1 MNELKQLQRQINSNV
16 NKIKLFTSTPYLVS
30 KNKDQL
36 YVLQTN
42 VNNDLKKFKKDTKK
56 YLESIFKTKYEYIKI
71 PKTKK
76 IKCVVKGTYFKDI
89 KDLKLK
95 SLSNTDINKLVE
107 NIDLSKARFYNE
119 YNYGSYM
126 LFRGIPVFIDSR
138 ADLYAPEFSGDKDK
152 DIFTDFINTSSISKF
167 YEETFEKYDINYV
180 ILLKKSKTNMIITK
194 AHDEN
199 YKELYSDDNFV
210 IYQRLNANK

>member
-56 YLESIFKTKYEYIKI
+56 YLESIFKTKDEDIQI

-76 IKCVVKGTYFKDI
+76 IKCVIKGTYFKDI

-107 NIDLSKARFYNE
+107 NIDLS
-119 YNYGSYM
+119 
-126 LFRGIPVFIDSR
+126 ITPD
-138 ADLYAPEFSGDKDK
+138 D
-152 DIFTDFINTSSISKF
+152 FTNPIKQLIMKRFINQKKNVSDQMKAIKENLKNNIQFLEIAEKNKNELNKVYKLNLIIQTNKVENKEREYYINDTKVSSNNLM
-167 YEETFEKYDINYV
+167 DLLLYV
-180 ILLKKSKTNMIITK
+180 
-194 AHDEN
+194 
-199 YKELYSDDNFV
+199 
-210 IYQRLNANK
+210 

>member
-16 NKIKLFTSTPYLVS
+16 NKIKLFSSTPYLVS

-56 YLESIFKTKYEYIKI
+56 YLESIFKTKDEDIQI
-71 PKTKK
+71 PKSKK
-76 IKCVVKGTYFKDI
+76 IKCMVKGTYFKDI

-107 NIDLSKARFYNE
+107 NIDLS
-119 YNYGSYM
+119 
-126 LFRGIPVFIDSR
+126 ITPD
-138 ADLYAPEFSGDKDK
+138 D
-152 DIFTDFINTSSISKF
+152 FTNPIKQLIMKRFINQKKNVSDQMKTIKENLKNNIQFLEIAEKNKNELNKVYKLNLIIQTNKVENKEHEYYINDTKVSSNNLM
-167 YEETFEKYDINYV
+167 DLLLYV
-180 ILLKKSKTNMIITK
+180 
-194 AHDEN
+194 
-199 YKELYSDDNFV
+199 
-210 IYQRLNANK
+210 

>member
-36 YVLQTN
+36 YILQTN

-56 YLESIFKTKYEYIKI
+56 YLESIFKTKDEDIQI
-71 PKTKK
+71 PKSKK

-107 NIDLSKARFYNE
+107 NIDLS
-119 YNYGSYM
+119 
-126 LFRGIPVFIDSR
+126 ITPD
-138 ADLYAPEFSGDKDK
+138 D
-152 DIFTDFINTSSISKF
+152 FTNPIKQLIMKRFINQKKNVSDQMKTIKENLKNNMQFLEIAEKNKNELNKVYKLNLIIQTNKVENKEREYYINNTKVSSNNLM
-167 YEETFEKYDINYV
+167 DLLLYV
-180 ILLKKSKTNMIITK
+180 
-194 AHDEN
+194 
-199 YKELYSDDNFV
+199 
-210 IYQRLNANK
+210 

>member
-56 YLESIFKTKYEYIKI
+56 YLESIFKTKDEDIQI
-71 PKTKK
+71 PKSKK

-95 SLSNTDINKLVE
+95 SLSNTYINKLVE
-107 NIDLSKARFYNE
+107 NIDLS
-119 YNYGSYM
+119 
-126 LFRGIPVFIDSR
+126 ITPD
-138 ADLYAPEFSGDKDK
+138 D
-152 DIFTDFINTSSISKF
+152 FTNPIKQLIMKRFINQKKNVSDQMKTIKENLKNNMQF
-167 YEETFEKYDINYV
+167 LEIAEKN
-180 ILLKKSKTNMIITK
+180 KN
-194 AHDEN
+194 
-199 YKELYSDDNFV
+199 ELYKV
-210 IYQRLNANK
+210 YKLNLIIQTNKAENKVHDYYINDTKVSSGNLMDLLLYV

>member
-16 NKIKLFTSTPYLVS
+16 NKIKLFSSTPYLVS

-56 YLESIFKTKYEYIKI
+56 YLESIFKSKDEDIQI
-71 PKTKK
+71 PKSKK

-107 NIDLSKARFYNE
+107 NIDLS
-119 YNYGSYM
+119 
-126 LFRGIPVFIDSR
+126 ITPD
-138 ADLYAPEFSGDKDK
+138 D
-152 DIFTDFINTSSISKF
+152 FTNPIKQLIMKRFINQKKNVSNQMKAIKENLKNNMQF
-167 YEETFEKYDINYV
+167 LEIAEKN
-180 ILLKKSKTNMIITK
+180 KN
-194 AHDEN
+194 
-199 YKELYSDDNFV
+199 ELYKV
-210 IYQRLNANK
+210 YKLNLIIQTNKAENKVHDYYINNTKVSSGNLMDLLLYV

>member
-16 NKIKLFTSTPYLVS
+16 NKIKLFSSTPYLVS

-36 YVLQTN
+36 YVLQSN

-56 YLESIFKTKYEYIKI
+56 YLESIFKTKDEDIQI
-71 PKTKK
+71 PKSKK

-107 NIDLSKARFYNE
+107 NIDLS
-119 YNYGSYM
+119 
-126 LFRGIPVFIDSR
+126 ITPDDSTNPIKR
-138 ADLYAPEFSGDKDK
+138 LIMKR
-152 DIFTDFINTSSISKF
+152 FINQKKNVSNQMKTIKENLKNNMQF
-167 YEETFEKYDINYV
+167 LEIAEKN
-180 ILLKKSKTNMIITK
+180 KN
-194 AHDEN
+194 
-199 YKELYSDDNFV
+199 ELYKV
-210 IYQRLNANK
+210 YKLNLIIQTNKVENKVHDYYINNTKVSSGNLMDLLLYV

>member
-36 YVLQTN
+36 YILQTN

-56 YLESIFKTKYEYIKI
+56 YLESIFKTKDEDIQI
-71 PKTKK
+71 PKSKK

-107 NIDLSKARFYNE
+107 NIDLS
-119 YNYGSYM
+119 
-126 LFRGIPVFIDSR
+126 ITPD
-138 ADLYAPEFSGDKDK
+138 D
-152 DIFTDFINTSSISKF
+152 FTNPIKQLIMKRFINQKKNVSGQMKAIKENLKNNMQF
-167 YEETFEKYDINYV
+167 LEIAEKN
-180 ILLKKSKTNMIITK
+180 KN
-194 AHDEN
+194 
-199 YKELYSDDNFV
+199 ELYKV
-210 IYQRLNANK
+210 YKLNLIIQTNKAENKVHDYYINDTKVSSGNLMDLLLYV

>member
-16 NKIKLFTSTPYLVS
+16 NKIKLFSSTPYLVS

-56 YLESIFKTKYEYIKI
+56 YLESIFKTKDEDIQI
-71 PKTKK
+71 PKSKK
-76 IKCVVKGTYFKDI
+76 IKCIVKGSYFKDI

-107 NIDLSKARFYNE
+107 NIDLS
-119 YNYGSYM
+119 
-126 LFRGIPVFIDSR
+126 ITPD
-138 ADLYAPEFSGDKDK
+138 D
-152 DIFTDFINTSSISKF
+152 FTNPIKQLIMKRFINQKKNVSDQMKAIKENLKNNMQFLEIAEKNKNELNKVYKLNLIIQTNKVENKEREYYINDTKVSSNSLM
-167 YEETFEKYDINYV
+167 DLLLYV
-180 ILLKKSKTNMIITK
+180 
-194 AHDEN
+194 
-199 YKELYSDDNFV
+199 
-210 IYQRLNANK
+210 

>member
-16 NKIKLFTSTPYLVS
+16 NKIKLFSSTPYLVS

-56 YLESIFKTKYEYIKI
+56 YLESIFKTKDEDIQI
-71 PKTKK
+71 PKSKK
-76 IKCVVKGTYFKDI
+76 IKCMVKGTYFKDI

-107 NIDLSKARFYNE
+107 NIDLSITPDDFTN
-119 YNYGSYM
+119 
-126 LFRGIPVFIDSR
+126 PVKQLIMKR
-138 ADLYAPEFSGDKDK
+138 
-152 DIFTDFINTSSISKF
+152 FINQKKNVSDQMKAIKENLKNNMQF
-167 YEETFEKYDINYV
+167 LEIAEKN
-180 ILLKKSKTNMIITK
+180 KN
-194 AHDEN
+194 
-199 YKELYSDDNFV
+199 ELYKV
-210 IYQRLNANK
+210 YKLNLIIQTNKVENKVHEYYINDTKVSSNNLMDLLLYV

>member
-1 MNELKQLQRQINSNV
+1 MLSGFTKNGLKEAEKVTTNIGVIVSLTVLMALISYNSVKPKFEDKFVNESSYPV
-16 NKIKLFTSTPYLVS
+16 AAC
-30 KNKDQL
+30 D
-36 YVLQTN
+36 
-42 VNNDLKKFKKDTKK
+42 
-56 YLESIFKTKYEYIKI
+56 YI
-71 PKTKK
+71 
-76 IKCVVKGTYFKDI
+76 
-89 KDLKLK
+89 
-95 SLSNTDINKLVE
+95 VE
-107 NIDLSKARFYNE
+107 NIDLSTARFYNE

-138 ADLYAPEFSGDKDK
+138 ADLYAPEFSGNKDE

-167 YEETFEKYDINYV
+167 YEDTFEKYDINYV

-194 AHDEN
+194 THDEN

>member
-56 YLESIFKTKYEYIKI
+56 YLESIFRSKDEDIQI
-71 PKTKK
+71 PKSKK
-76 IKCVVKGTYFKDI
+76 IKCVVKGTYFKNI
-89 KDLKLK
+89 KDLRLK

-107 NIDLSKARFYNE
+107 NIDLS
-119 YNYGSYM
+119 
-126 LFRGIPVFIDSR
+126 ITPD
-138 ADLYAPEFSGDKDK
+138 D
-152 DIFTDFINTSSISKF
+152 FTNPIKQLIMKRFINQKKNVSDQMKTIKENLKNNMQF
-167 YEETFEKYDINYV
+167 LEIAEKN
-180 ILLKKSKTNMIITK
+180 KN
-194 AHDEN
+194 
-199 YKELYSDDNFV
+199 ELYKV
-210 IYQRLNANK
+210 YKLNLIIQTNKVENKVHDYYINNTKVSSNNLMDLLLYV

>member
-36 YVLQTN
+36 YILQTN

-56 YLESIFKTKYEYIKI
+56 YLESIFKTKDEDIQI
-71 PKTKK
+71 PKSKK
-76 IKCVVKGTYFKDI
+76 IKCVIKGTYFKDI

-107 NIDLSKARFYNE
+107 NIDLS
-119 YNYGSYM
+119 
-126 LFRGIPVFIDSR
+126 ITPD
-138 ADLYAPEFSGDKDK
+138 D
-152 DIFTDFINTSSISKF
+152 FTNPIKQLIMKRFINQKKNVSDQMKAIKENLKNNMQF
-167 YEETFEKYDINYV
+167 LEIAEKN
-180 ILLKKSKTNMIITK
+180 KN
-194 AHDEN
+194 
-199 YKELYSDDNFV
+199 ELYKV
-210 IYQRLNANK
+210 YKLNLIIQTNKVKNKIHDYYINDTKVSSGNLMDLLLYV

>member
-56 YLESIFKTKYEYIKI
+56 YLESIFKTKDEDIQI
-71 PKTKK
+71 PKSKK

-107 NIDLSKARFYNE
+107 NIDLS
-119 YNYGSYM
+119 
-126 LFRGIPVFIDSR
+126 ITPD
-138 ADLYAPEFSGDKDK
+138 D
-152 DIFTDFINTSSISKF
+152 FTNPIKQLIMKRFINQKKNVSNQMKAIKENLKNNMQF
-167 YEETFEKYDINYV
+167 LEIAEKN
-180 ILLKKSKTNMIITK
+180 KN
-194 AHDEN
+194 
-199 YKELYSDDNFV
+199 ELYKV
-210 IYQRLNANK
+210 YKLNLIIQTNKAENKVHDYYINNTKVSSGNLMDLLLYV

>member
-36 YVLQTN
+36 YILQTN

-56 YLESIFKTKYEYIKI
+56 YLECIFKSKNEDIQI
-71 PKTKK
+71 PKSKK

-107 NIDLSKARFYNE
+107 NIDLS
-119 YNYGSYM
+119 
-126 LFRGIPVFIDSR
+126 ITPD
-138 ADLYAPEFSGDKDK
+138 D
-152 DIFTDFINTSSISKF
+152 FTNPIKQLIMKRFINQKKNVSDQMKTIKENLKNNMQF
-167 YEETFEKYDINYV
+167 LEITEKN
-180 ILLKKSKTNMIITK
+180 KN
-194 AHDEN
+194 
-199 YKELYSDDNFV
+199 ELYKV
-210 IYQRLNANK
+210 YKLNLIIQTNKVENKVHDYYINNTKVSSNNLMDLLLYV

>member
-56 YLESIFKTKYEYIKI
+56 YLESIFKTKDEDIQI

-95 SLSNTDINKLVE
+95 SLSNTNINKLVE
-107 NIDLSKARFYNE
+107 NIDLS
-119 YNYGSYM
+119 
-126 LFRGIPVFIDSR
+126 ITPD
-138 ADLYAPEFSGDKDK
+138 D
-152 DIFTDFINTSSISKF
+152 FTNPIKQLIMKRFINQKKNVSDQMKAIKENLKNNMQF
-167 YEETFEKYDINYV
+167 LEIAEKNKNELYKVYKLNLI
-180 ILLKKSKTNMIITK
+180 IQTNKVENK
-194 AHDEN
+194 AHDYYIN
-199 YKELYSDDNFV
+199 DTKVSSGNLMDLLLYV
-210 IYQRLNANK
+210 

>member
-36 YVLQTN
+36 YILQTN

-56 YLESIFKTKYEYIKI
+56 YLESIFKTKDEDIQI

-107 NIDLSKARFYNE
+107 NIDLS
-119 YNYGSYM
+119 
-126 LFRGIPVFIDSR
+126 ITPD
-138 ADLYAPEFSGDKDK
+138 D
-152 DIFTDFINTSSISKF
+152 FTNPIKQLIMKRFINQKKNVSNQMKAIKENLKNNMQF
-167 YEETFEKYDINYV
+167 LEIAEKN
-180 ILLKKSKTNMIITK
+180 KN
-194 AHDEN
+194 
-199 YKELYSDDNFV
+199 ELYKV
-210 IYQRLNANK
+210 YKLNLIIQTNKVENKVHDYYINDTKVSSGNLMDLLLYV

>member
-36 YVLQTN
+36 YILQTN

-56 YLESIFKTKYEYIKI
+56 YLESIFKTKDEDIQI
-71 PKTKK
+71 PKSKK

-107 NIDLSKARFYNE
+107 NIDLS
-119 YNYGSYM
+119 
-126 LFRGIPVFIDSR
+126 ITPD
-138 ADLYAPEFSGDKDK
+138 D
-152 DIFTDFINTSSISKF
+152 FTNPIKQLIMKRFINQKKNVSNQMKTIKENLKNNMQF
-167 YEETFEKYDINYV
+167 LEIAEKN
-180 ILLKKSKTNMIITK
+180 KN
-194 AHDEN
+194 
-199 YKELYSDDNFV
+199 ELYKV
-210 IYQRLNANK
+210 YKLNLIIQTNKVENKVHDYYINNTKVSSNNLIDLLLYV

>member
-16 NKIKLFTSTPYLVS
+16 NKIKLFSSTPYLVS

-56 YLESIFKTKYEYIKI
+56 YLESIFKTKDEDIQI
-71 PKTKK
+71 PKSKK
-76 IKCVVKGTYFKDI
+76 IKCMVKGTYFKDI

-107 NIDLSKARFYNE
+107 NIDLSITPDDFTN
-119 YNYGSYM
+119 
-126 LFRGIPVFIDSR
+126 PVKQLIMKR
-138 ADLYAPEFSGDKDK
+138 
-152 DIFTDFINTSSISKF
+152 FINQKKNVSDQMKLIKENLKNNMQFLEIAEKNKNELNKVYKLNLIIQTNKVENKEHEYYINDTKVSSNNLM
-167 YEETFEKYDINYV
+167 DLLLYV
-180 ILLKKSKTNMIITK
+180 
-194 AHDEN
+194 
-199 YKELYSDDNFV
+199 
-210 IYQRLNANK
+210 

>member
-16 NKIKLFTSTPYLVS
+16 NKIKLFISTPYLVS

-36 YVLQTN
+36 YILQTN

-56 YLESIFKTKYEYIKI
+56 YLESIFKTKDEDIQI
-71 PKTKK
+71 PKSKK

-107 NIDLSKARFYNE
+107 NIDLS
-119 YNYGSYM
+119 
-126 LFRGIPVFIDSR
+126 ITPD
-138 ADLYAPEFSGDKDK
+138 D
-152 DIFTDFINTSSISKF
+152 FTNPIKQLIMKRFINQKKNVSDQMKTIKENLKNNMQF
-167 YEETFEKYDINYV
+167 LEIAEKN
-180 ILLKKSKTNMIITK
+180 KN
-194 AHDEN
+194 
-199 YKELYSDDNFV
+199 ELYKV
-210 IYQRLNANK
+210 YKLNLIIQTNKVKNKIHDYYINDTKVSSGNLMDLLLYV

>member
-1 MNELKQLQRQINSNV
+1 MKELKQLQRQINSNV

-36 YVLQTN
+36 YILQTN

-56 YLESIFKTKYEYIKI
+56 YLESIFKTKDEDIQI
-71 PKTKK
+71 PKSKK

-107 NIDLSKARFYNE
+107 NIDLS
-119 YNYGSYM
+119 
-126 LFRGIPVFIDSR
+126 ITPD
-138 ADLYAPEFSGDKDK
+138 D
-152 DIFTDFINTSSISKF
+152 FTNPIKQLIMKRFINQKKNVSNQMKAIKENLKNNMQF
-167 YEETFEKYDINYV
+167 LEIAEKN
-180 ILLKKSKTNMIITK
+180 KN
-194 AHDEN
+194 
-199 YKELYSDDNFV
+199 ELYKV
-210 IYQRLNANK
+210 YKLNLIIQTNKAENKVHDYYINNTKVSPGNLMDLLLYV

>member
-16 NKIKLFTSTPYLVS
+16 NKIKLFSSTPYLVS

-56 YLESIFKTKYEYIKI
+56 YLESIFKTKDEDIQI

-107 NIDLSKARFYNE
+107 NIDLSITPDDFTN
-119 YNYGSYM
+119 
-126 LFRGIPVFIDSR
+126 PVKQLIMKR
-138 ADLYAPEFSGDKDK
+138 
-152 DIFTDFINTSSISKF
+152 FINQKKNVSDQMKAIKENLKNNMQFLEIAEKNKNELNKVYKLNLIIQTNKVENKEHEYYINDTKVSSNNLM
-167 YEETFEKYDINYV
+167 DLLLYV
-180 ILLKKSKTNMIITK
+180 
-194 AHDEN
+194 
-199 YKELYSDDNFV
+199 
-210 IYQRLNANK
+210 

>member
-56 YLESIFKTKYEYIKI
+56 YLESIFKTKEEDIQI
-71 PKTKK
+71 PKSKK

-107 NIDLSKARFYNE
+107 NIDLS
-119 YNYGSYM
+119 
-126 LFRGIPVFIDSR
+126 ITPD
-138 ADLYAPEFSGDKDK
+138 D
-152 DIFTDFINTSSISKF
+152 FTNPIKQLIMKRFINQKKNVSDQMKTIKENLKNNIQF
-167 YEETFEKYDINYV
+167 LEIAEKN
-180 ILLKKSKTNMIITK
+180 KN
-194 AHDEN
+194 
-199 YKELYSDDNFV
+199 ELYKV
-210 IYQRLNANK
+210 YKLNLIIQTNKVENKVHDYYINNTKVSSGNLMDLLLYV

>member
-56 YLESIFKTKYEYIKI
+56 YLESIFKTKDEDIQI

-107 NIDLSKARFYNE
+107 NIDLSITPDDFTN
-119 YNYGSYM
+119 
-126 LFRGIPVFIDSR
+126 PVKQLIMKR
-138 ADLYAPEFSGDKDK
+138 
-152 DIFTDFINTSSISKF
+152 FINQKKNVSDQMKAIKENLKNNMQF
-167 YEETFEKYDINYV
+167 LEIAEKN
-180 ILLKKSKTNMIITK
+180 KN
-194 AHDEN
+194 
-199 YKELYSDDNFV
+199 ELYKV
-210 IYQRLNANK
+210 YKLNLIIQTNKVENKVHDYYINDTKVSSGNLMDLLLYV

>member
-16 NKIKLFTSTPYLVS
+16 NKIKLFSSTPYLVS

-36 YVLQTN
+36 YILQTN

-56 YLESIFKTKYEYIKI
+56 YLESIFKTKDEDIQI
-71 PKTKK
+71 PKSKK

-107 NIDLSKARFYNE
+107 NIDLS
-119 YNYGSYM
+119 
-126 LFRGIPVFIDSR
+126 ITPD
-138 ADLYAPEFSGDKDK
+138 D
-152 DIFTDFINTSSISKF
+152 FTNPIKQLIMKRFINQKKNVSNQMKTIKENLKNNMQF
-167 YEETFEKYDINYV
+167 LEIAEKN
-180 ILLKKSKTNMIITK
+180 KN
-194 AHDEN
+194 
-199 YKELYSDDNFV
+199 ELYKV
-210 IYQRLNANK
+210 YKLNLIIQTNKVENKIHDYYINNTKVSSGNLMDLLLYV

>member
-56 YLESIFKTKYEYIKI
+56 YLESIFRSKDEDIQI
-71 PKTKK
+71 PKSKK

-89 KDLKLK
+89 KDLRLK

-107 NIDLSKARFYNE
+107 NIDLS
-119 YNYGSYM
+119 
-126 LFRGIPVFIDSR
+126 ITPD
-138 ADLYAPEFSGDKDK
+138 D
-152 DIFTDFINTSSISKF
+152 FTNPIKQLIMKRFINQKKNVSNQMKAIKENLKNNMQFLEIT
-167 YEETFEKYDINYV
+167 EKN
-180 ILLKKSKTNMIITK
+180 KN
-194 AHDEN
+194 
-199 YKELYSDDNFV
+199 ELYKV
-210 IYQRLNANK
+210 YKLNLIIQTNKVENKVHDYYINNTKVSSNNLMDLLLYV

>member
-36 YVLQTN
+36 YILQTN

-56 YLESIFKTKYEYIKI
+56 YLESIFKTKDEDIQI
-71 PKTKK
+71 PKSKK

-107 NIDLSKARFYNE
+107 NIDLS
-119 YNYGSYM
+119 
-126 LFRGIPVFIDSR
+126 ITPD
-138 ADLYAPEFSGDKDK
+138 D
-152 DIFTDFINTSSISKF
+152 FTNPIKQLIMKRFINQKKNVSDQMKTIKENLKNNMQF
-167 YEETFEKYDINYV
+167 LEIAEKN
-180 ILLKKSKTNMIITK
+180 KN
-194 AHDEN
+194 
-199 YKELYSDDNFV
+199 ELYKVYKLNLIIQTNKVKNKIHDYYINDTKVSSDNLMDLLLYV
-210 IYQRLNANK
+210 

>member
-36 YVLQTN
+36 YILQTN

-56 YLESIFKTKYEYIKI
+56 YLESIFRSKDEDIKI
-71 PKTKK
+71 PKSKK

-89 KDLKLK
+89 KDLRLK

-107 NIDLSKARFYNE
+107 NIDLS
-119 YNYGSYM
+119 
-126 LFRGIPVFIDSR
+126 ITPD
-138 ADLYAPEFSGDKDK
+138 D
-152 DIFTDFINTSSISKF
+152 FTNPIKQLIMKRFINQKKNVSDQMKTIKENLKNNMQF
-167 YEETFEKYDINYV
+167 LEIAEKN
-180 ILLKKSKTNMIITK
+180 KN
-194 AHDEN
+194 
-199 YKELYSDDNFV
+199 ELYKV
-210 IYQRLNANK
+210 YKLNLIIQTNKAENKVHDYYINNTKVSSNNLMDLLLYV

>member
-16 NKIKLFTSTPYLVS
+16 NKIKLFSSTPYLVS

-56 YLESIFKTKYEYIKI
+56 YLESIFKTKDEDIQI
-71 PKTKK
+71 PKSKK
-76 IKCVVKGTYFKDI
+76 IKCMVKGTYFKDI

-107 NIDLSKARFYNE
+107 NIDLSITPDDFTN
-119 YNYGSYM
+119 
-126 LFRGIPVFIDSR
+126 PVKQLIMKR
-138 ADLYAPEFSGDKDK
+138 
-152 DIFTDFINTSSISKF
+152 FINQKKNVSDQMKAIKENLKNNMQFLEIAEKNKNELNKVYKLNLIIQTNKIENKEHEYYINDTKVSSNNLM
-167 YEETFEKYDINYV
+167 DLLLYV
-180 ILLKKSKTNMIITK
+180 
-194 AHDEN
+194 
-199 YKELYSDDNFV
+199 
-210 IYQRLNANK
+210 

>member
-16 NKIKLFTSTPYLVS
+16 NKIKLFSSTPYLVS

-56 YLESIFKTKYEYIKI
+56 YLESIFKTKDEDIQI
-71 PKTKK
+71 PKSKK
-76 IKCVVKGTYFKDI
+76 IKCMVKGTYFKDI

-107 NIDLSKARFYNE
+107 NIDLSITPDDFTN
-119 YNYGSYM
+119 
-126 LFRGIPVFIDSR
+126 PVKQLIMKR
-138 ADLYAPEFSGDKDK
+138 
-152 DIFTDFINTSSISKF
+152 FINQKKNVSDQMKAIKENLKNNMQFLEIAEKNKNELNKVYKLNLIIQTNKVENKEHEYYINDTKVSSNNLM
-167 YEETFEKYDINYV
+167 DLLLYV
-180 ILLKKSKTNMIITK
+180 
-194 AHDEN
+194 
-199 YKELYSDDNFV
+199 
-210 IYQRLNANK
+210 